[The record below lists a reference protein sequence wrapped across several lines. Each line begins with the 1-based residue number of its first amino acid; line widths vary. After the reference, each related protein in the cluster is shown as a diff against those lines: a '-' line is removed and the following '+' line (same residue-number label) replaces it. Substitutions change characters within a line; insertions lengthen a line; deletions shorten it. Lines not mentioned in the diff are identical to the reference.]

1 MLQLLAVTFFLTGIV
16 TTLLGN
22 VSPSIQK
29 LSYYGKTLTQKTP
42 SFLALPKS
50 WFIHFYILAAFLGY
64 YSLFVVF
71 DGSQG
76 NYILMDVLGLLDSPV
91 SPNNMFANGF
101 ADWTDGLVNELNRW
115 KLISSTNVQKPMTTL
130 VLLLLGT
137 IQGTRRLYECIYV
150 MKYKVKTGVSRKN
163 EDEKK
168 KKKTEKE
175 DQPESRDSQMLLT
188 HYLVG
193 MGFYVAVFCSLWATG
208 VAGLRD
214 LTSWNDF
221 EYNRVGLAAAVTLF
235 VTAST
240 LQYLCHVHLSSL
252 IKYSMPTFWPFKITV
267 CPHYTCEAL
276 IYLSYIGVAL
286 ATGSVPNYGLL
297 LAPLFTLT
305 VLTTSAKN
313 SKEWYKQKFPEY
325 NVRWL
330 TIPGVL

>member
-1 MLQLLAVTFFLTGIV
+1 MLQLLAVTFFLSGIV

-22 VSPSIQK
+22 VSPAIQK
-29 LSYYGKTLTQKTP
+29 LSYYGKTLTQKTN
-42 SFLALPKS
+42 STLALPKP

-64 YSLFVVF
+64 YSLFIVYDSF
-71 DGSQG
+71 SD
-76 NYILMDVLGLLDSPV
+76 NHILIDVLGLLDSPI
-91 SPNNMFANGF
+91 SANNMFANG
-101 ADWTDGLVNELNRW
+101 WTDWMDDLVSNINEW
-115 KLISSTNVQKPMTTL
+115 KLISTTHVQKPLTTL

-137 IQGTRRLYECIYV
+137 IQGTRRLYECVYV
-150 MKYKVKTGVSRKN
+150 MKYKVKTGASRVA
-163 EDEKK
+163 EEQRKK
-168 KKKTEKE
+168 KEGQTAEI
-175 DQPESRDSQMLLT
+175 ESRESHMLLT

-208 VAGLRD
+208 VAGVRD
-214 LTSWNDF
+214 MEEWDF
-221 EYNRVGLAAAVTLF
+221 DYNSVGLSIAISLF
-235 VTAST
+235 LVAST

-252 IKYSMPTFWPFKITV
+252 IKYSLPTFWPFKITV

-276 IYLSYIGVAL
+276 IYMSYIGVSL
-286 ATGSVPNYGLL
+286 STGSTPNYGLL

-313 SKEWYKQKFPEY
+313 SKDWYKQKFPEY

>member
-1 MLQLLAVTFFLTGIV
+1 MLQLLAVTFFLSGIV

-22 VSPSIQK
+22 VSPAIQK

-42 SFLALPKS
+42 HFLALPKS

-64 YSLFVVF
+64 YSLFIVF

-76 NYILMDVLGLLDSPV
+76 NYILMDVLGLLDTPV
-91 SPNNMFANGF
+91 SPSNMFANGF
-101 ADWTDGLVNELNRW
+101 ADWTDALANELSRW
-115 KLISSTNVQKPMTTL
+115 KPISSQNVQKPMTTL

-137 IQGTRRLYECIYV
+137 IQGTRRLFECVYV
-150 MKYKVKTGVSRKN
+150 MKYKVKTGASRQKE
-163 EDEKK
+163 EDEQKK
-168 KKKTEKE
+168 ANNTN
-175 DQPESRDSQMLLT
+175 QPESRDSQMLLT

-208 VAGLRD
+208 VAGIRD
-214 LTSWNDF
+214 LENWDNF
-221 EYNRVGLAAAVTLF
+221 EYNTVGLAVALTVFFA
-235 VTAST
+235 AST
-240 LQYLCHVHLSSL
+240 LQYLCHLHLSSL
-252 IKYSMPTFWPFKITV
+252 IKYSLPTFWPFKITV
-267 CPHYTCEAL
+267 CPHYTCEAV
-276 IYLSYIGVAL
+276 IYLSYIGVAV

-313 SKEWYKQKFPEY
+313 SKDWYKQKFPEY

-330 TIPGVL
+330 TVPGVL